1 MPMVAVFLE
10 RKKGIKSQSLRMD
23 SYLEFT
29 CRNLQR
35 YRIKGDDEARYIT
48 GIHYMEQQLM
58 DAPLL
63 FFLLKDGLDF
73 SACFHATIPV

>member
-10 RKKGIKSQSLRMD
+10 RKKGIKNQSMRMD

-35 YRIKGDDEARYIT
+35 YRIKGDDEARHIT
-48 GIHYMEQQLM
+48 CIH
-58 DAPLL
+58 
-63 FFLLKDGLDF
+63 
-73 SACFHATIPV
+73 